1 VTYLGDTTNRTVTW
15 SEDGDKTVLASRTG
29 LNNPGIGN
37 FYYGPDAI
45 FSNFDVR
52 FDDIIVRQTSGNE
65 PTATIGNLETLNST
79 TVKIDGLDC
88 TNVVVASNGNSLTC
102 NTPAHATGK
111 VPVTVYNGDG
121 QNYVF
126 YSYEYTQSNNS
137 PSSQTSSQSVSYLPR
152 PKPVVPWST
161 NQTASSS
168 TSSASTSKNFQNK
181 SSEFSNIKEV
191 ESRPSTKE
199 SVEFFKGAF
208 GIVEINGDY

>member
-111 VPVTVYNGDG
+111 VPVYNGDG